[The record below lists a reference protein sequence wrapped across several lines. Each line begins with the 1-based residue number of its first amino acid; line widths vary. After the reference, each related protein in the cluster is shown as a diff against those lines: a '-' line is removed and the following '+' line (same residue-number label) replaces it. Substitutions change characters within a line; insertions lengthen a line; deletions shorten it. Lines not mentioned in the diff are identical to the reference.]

1 MDPLAIASTIRGM
14 RIPHP
19 HYERAERETYAHAT
33 ITAPGSVI
41 ALIGPTRVG
50 KTSILESVARSVF
63 PSAGQGEIPAI
74 CIDAATTDRGYM
86 STRYLSLRCLQALQH
101 PLYAE
106 SGHMSR
112 TSSSETMLRVQLIR
126 AISHRK
132 TRMIFVDEAH
142 HLLRVRELRA
152 AGAALDTIKCIGN
165 ETGAVIVLA
174 GGYELLS
181 TCFESAHLN
190 GRLTLVHFP
199 RYRAV
204 ETDLTHF
211 DRILCTFDKHLPW
224 SKGLSLYSL
233 RQLMHG
239 GTAGCC
245 GLLSGWI
252 QAALAR
258 MYASGDSRLKREHFL
273 LTRFR
278 EQLDPILEEIC
289 TGERLLTELQCE
301 AKYIAPTSSERTK
314 RRYRPG
320 LRNPTR
326 DPVGRR
332 HTK

>member
-1 MDPLAIASTIRGM
+1 MDALRLANTIRGM

-19 HYERAERETYAHAT
+19 HYERAQRETLAHAT

-50 KTSILESVARSVF
+50 KTSILESVARSAF
-63 PSAGQGEIPAI
+63 PIAGQNEIPAI

-101 PLYAE
+101 PFYSE
-106 SGHMSR
+106 SSYLSR
-112 TSSSETMLRVQLIR
+112 NPSSETVLRVQLIR
-126 AISHRK
+126 AIAHRRTK
-132 TRMIFVDEAH
+132 LIFVDEAH
-142 HLLRVRELRA
+142 HLLRVRERRA

-174 GGYELLS
+174 GGYELLG

-199 RYRAV
+199 RYKPV
-204 ETDLTHF
+204 EADLQHF

-224 SKGLSLYSL
+224 TKALSLYSL
-233 RQLMHG
+233 RQLIHG

-258 MYASGDSRLKREHFL
+258 MHATGDSKLKREHFL

-289 TGERLLTELQCE
+289 TGERLLTQMECE
-301 AKYIAPTSSERTK
+301 ARHIAAPDGRTK

-320 LRNPTR
+320 LRKPTR
-326 DPVGRR
+326 DPVGRGKR
-332 HTK
+332 E